1 MVRLNLEKADR
12 ISEYEITAE
21 DIQEKLGLGKS
32 GYEALVAGELDV
44 TLDMLMAL
52 SDLYNVLLTDLLDY
66 DNVKFGVLDCNARR
80 IRGRAPKVLIE
91 MDYHLRTASESLVG
105 KLRLVHIG
113 DFEFNVGSEISLD
126 LRFVMQF
133 SNGDDL
139 ALFKALAVEDKEKI
153 RKVMQEYI
161 GYALEG
167 LFTLTMY
174 RKVKVGVSGI

>member
-66 DNVKFGVLDCNARR
+66 DNVKFCVLDCNARR

-91 MDYHLRTASESLVG
+91 MDYHLRTA
-105 KLRLVHIG
+105 R
-113 DFEFNVGSEISLD
+113 
-126 LRFVMQF
+126 
-133 SNGDDL
+133 
-139 ALFKALAVEDKEKI
+139 
-153 RKVMQEYI
+153 
-161 GYALEG
+161 
-167 LFTLTMY
+167 
-174 RKVKVGVSGI
+174 